1 MGQMMIKDKI
11 DAREKNFPHK
21 ELPIMDLGPIM
32 AGDKSGIKE
41 LAKEW
46 KNIAE
51 TLGFMCLINQSFM

>member
-1 MGQMMIKDKI
+1 MIKDKI

-21 ELPIMDLGPIM
+21 ELPIMDHDPIM

-51 TLGFMCLINQSFM
+51 T